1 MLLLVTLCILQILN
15 DSTFFNIKNTELVYK
30 STSLTNFDYSLQEN
44 CGSIELEKTGFTN
57 EISIDISGS
66 YRKVE
71 LSSDIKNSFGNDA
84 AINYMW
90 LNDSNK
96 IILCFSKYDLYIF
109 SAENHTL
116 IKSVNYAYN
125 RGKFEFFNENNVQDF
140 YNCNLL
146 YSQGVT
152 PEAEDESQDN
162 NENTSGTT
170 NQETKN
176 LKNYSKLVNFIDTYF
191 TPWLFSG
198 IFGTVFLIISV
209 VLIFSRT
216 KFTLYG
222 KYKKNLKAYLFPQEH
237 AWLGNNSPLEIYI
250 SARVFIENT
259 FHEYNLLEYFSP
271 DLLKTTSGNYIILG
285 NAGEGKTFAV
295 SRLALAVL
303 EGFSSNKSRK
313 KEQKKSQ
320 NSIPVLLN
328 FSQLE
333 NCNNDEDILNIIYD
347 KISQI
352 AGFKKNII
360 DKFLYFKH
368 KKNVLNTIEHLLDLG
383 KFIIFVDGYDEIE
396 NTEQRLRIS
405 NVLTHFMDSYDKSC
419 FIITSRI
426 TVYKEEGF
434 ANIPEQ
440 NTLYLSPLSKEQI
453 HKFLSKWNFPKGKT
467 SSDLFQ
473 RIINTRQLSEI
484 VTNPLLLTMI
494 THTYCSQFFKMVNSK
509 TLLYK
514 NCCECLLSE
523 WEKRKFNI
531 LRIKRYKTLKNTDV
545 KINLLSILAFE
556 LFSFGNKPIPEE
568 DLLKLWSSQPTEKI
582 FFHGKVAKVLEEIIN
597 QSSILER
604 VNNTV
609 RFRHNSFYEYF
620 TALYFYKNNCD
631 TKKMFENVIS
641 NSNILFFYFSMISDE
656 APVSDFI
663 LKNLKHNKLVCDILL
678 ERHITND
685 RVVKV
690 ATKSLIHNTS
700 YIDITDIRALG
711 YLAKQYLAVQTPI
724 REVLVNKLM
733 TATDEKEKVNI
744 IIGLMIFCDEKT
756 LAEIFSYTSIDVD
769 LKYLIEYSQ
778 ESINDFSYIIIQILA
793 KHDDKIK
800 FIEELSKSYRFE
812 AIYNIYKQ
820 SGGEIKDFAIIGLLY
835 MSKEPEL
842 LNWLES
848 KKFFESIDETT
859 QSIIIDFQNKYGWN
873 DELSEE
879 ALSNLYALIYLS
891 ASIISNGFSPNS
903 ELIENKTAFLLCM
916 LISDLKE
923 DLYYELIKIDDIKMN
938 SYVELSYH
946 WNLIKKHRK
955 KFFKINSGIIDAV
968 ILDRIIFTS
977 VYFWLFIKM
986 ILFVFNCIN
995 INELISAGWTYNID
1009 IHSHA
1014 LIPFDMLYILIMCLM
1029 IIFIRIVNNFIKNLD
1044 YGFYAIIISYS
1055 FSLFVFLLYCILTKN
1070 IAYRLLT
1077 LILLLLISCFEI
1089 LKHKNNYP
1097 SFKEPQYN
1105 RIVDFLKSPYHFND
1119 IHIG

>member
-1 MLLLVTLCILQILN
+1 M
-15 DSTFFNIKNTELVYK
+15 
-30 STSLTNFDYSLQEN
+30 TNFDYSLQEN
-44 CGSIELEKTGFTN
+44 CGSIKLEKTGITN
-57 EISIDISGS
+57 EIGIDISGS
-66 YRKVE
+66 YRKVK
-71 LSSDIKNSFGNDA
+71 LSNAIENLSDNDI

-90 LNDSNK
+90 LNDLNSL
-96 IILCFSKYDLYIF
+96 ILCFSKYDLYIF

-125 RGKFEFFNENNVQDF
+125 RGKFEFFDENNIQDF
-140 YNCNLL
+140 YNCTLL
-146 YSQGVT
+146 YSQGVS
-152 PEAEDESQDN
+152 PEAEDKLQDS
-162 NENTSGTT
+162 NENALNTT
-170 NQETKN
+170 DQEAK
-176 LKNYSKLVNFIDTYF
+176 KFKDYSKLVNFIDTYF
-191 TPWLFSG
+191 TPWMCSK
-198 IFGTVFLIISV
+198 IFGTVLLIISV

-216 KFTLYG
+216 KFTLHG
-222 KYKKNLKAYLFPQEH
+222 KYKKNLKAHLFPQEH
-237 AWLGNNSPLEIYI
+237 TWLGNNSPLEIYI

-271 DLLKTTSGNYIILG
+271 ELLKTTSGNYIILG

-313 KEQKKSQ
+313 KERKKSQ
-320 NSIPVLLN
+320 SSIPVLLN

-333 NCNNDEDILNIIYD
+333 NCSNDEDVLNIIYD

-352 AGFKKNII
+352 AGFKDNII
-360 DKFLYFKH
+360 DNFLYFKH
-368 KKNVLNTIEHLLDLG
+368 KKNVLNTIERFLDSG

-405 NVLTHFMDSYDKSC
+405 NILTHFMDSYDKSC

-426 TVYKEEGF
+426 AVYEEERF

-453 HKFLSKWNFPKGKT
+453 YKFLSKWNFPKGKT

-473 RIINTRQLSEI
+473 RIVNTRQLSGV

-494 THTYCSQFFKMVNSK
+494 AHTYCSQFFKMVNSK

-531 LRIKRYKTLKNTDV
+531 LRINRYQTLKNAEV

-556 LFSFGNKPIPEE
+556 LFSLDNKPIPEE
-568 DLLKLWSSQPTEKI
+568 QLLKLWSSHPTEKI

-620 TALYFYKNNCD
+620 TALYLYNNNCD
-631 TKKMFENVIS
+631 TKKLFENVIS
-641 NSNILFFYFSMISDE
+641 NSNILFFYFSMVSDE
-656 APVSDFI
+656 ASISDFI

-678 ERHITND
+678 ERHIAND
-685 RVVKV
+685 SVVEVV
-690 ATKSLIHNTS
+690 AKSLIHNTS

-711 YLAKQYLAVQTPI
+711 YLAKQYHAVQSPI
-724 REVLVNKLM
+724 KEVLVEKLAN
-733 TATDEKEKVNI
+733 ATDEKEKVNI
-744 IIGLMIFCDEKT
+744 IIGLMIFCDQKT
-756 LAEIFSYTSIDVD
+756 LSEIFNYTSMDVD
-769 LKYLIEYSQ
+769 LKYLIEYSE
-778 ESINDFSYIIIQILA
+778 ESINEFSYIIIQLLA
-793 KHDDKIK
+793 KRDDKIK
-800 FIEELSKSYRFE
+800 FIEELSQSYRFE

-820 SGGEIKDFAIIGLLY
+820 SDGEIKDLAVIGLLY

-859 QSIIIDFQNKYGWN
+859 QNIIIDFQNKYGWN
-873 DELSEE
+873 DELSDE

-891 ASIISNGFSPNS
+891 ASIISNGFFPNS

-916 LISDLKE
+916 IISDLKE
-923 DLYYELIKIDDIKMN
+923 ELYYDLIKIDDIKMN
-938 SYVELSYH
+938 AYVELSYH
-946 WNLIKKHRK
+946 WNLIKKRRK
-955 KFFKINSGIIDAV
+955 KFLKINSGIIDSV

-977 VYFWLFIKM
+977 CYFWIFIKI

-995 INELISAGWTYNID
+995 ANELISVGWTYNID
-1009 IHSHA
+1009 VHSHA
-1014 LIPFDMLYILIMCLM
+1014 LIPFDMLYILIMCFM
-1029 IIFIRIVNNFIKNLD
+1029 IVFIRIVNNFIKKLD
-1044 YGFYAIIISYS
+1044 YSFYAIIISYS

-1077 LILLLLISCFEI
+1077 LIFLLLISCFEI

-1097 SFKEPQYN
+1097 SFKDPQYN
-1105 RIVDFLKSPYHFND
+1105 RIVVFLKSPYHFND